1 MIAAHSKCL
10 IPYNYEDIGLSGF
23 ENRTLTEPLGENRLY
38 VDLTIVGDVST
49 VYFIS
54 IDTLYVSEEFY
65 LMVKKCIIEFDENC
79 SDIVINASHTHSAP
93 NIFSDSFGYVNVDYM
108 AVLLRRIL
116 SLAKQA
122 FFSRENVTIRLKT
135 YSIMNDPFIYRR
147 KKIPFLN
154 IVKMLPNY
162 EKSIYGDIKKVEFS
176 TKSSSWSWISLNC
189 HPVFNSANRI
199 SSDFV
204 GDVRNELENC
214 QFFQGF
220 SGDIRP
226 NITSKHNKPKSALKK
241 MVAFLI
247 PVFTIPNV
255 NDFKSFCAAIKFS
268 LSQLPSLDVE
278 INSVELN
285 SKEFQLDLSEDSQ
298 SVLLKI
304 TAFEFSKEFV
314 FISIN
319 AEVSNMYLETMNRS
333 SVFPSGC
340 SNGMLGY
347 LPTPPQLKH
356 KGYENYYSL
365 KNYGID
371 KPFSRNKLAE
381 IESFLQSIN

>member
-1 MIAAHSKCL
+1 MRAAHSKCL
-10 IPYNYEDIGLSGF
+10 IPYDYKDIDLSGF
-23 ENRTLTEPLGENRLY
+23 ENRSLTEPLGENRLY
-38 VDLTIVGDVST
+38 VDVTIVGDAST

-65 LMVKKCIIEFDENC
+65 LRVKKSITEFDQNC

-93 NIFSDSFGYVNVDYM
+93 NIFSDSFGCINVDYM
-108 AVLLRRIL
+108 TVVHDLIL
-116 SLAKQA
+116 ALAKEV
-122 FFSRENVTIRLKT
+122 FSSREDVVIKLKT
-135 YSIMNDPFIYRR
+135 YKIIDEPFIYRR

-162 EKSIYGDIKKVEFS
+162 EKSIFSDIKIVEFS
-176 TKSSSWSWISLNC
+176 TKSSCWNWISLNC

-204 GDVRNELENC
+204 GDIRKEFENC

-226 NITSKHNKPKSALKK
+226 NVTSKHNKPKSALKK
-241 MVAFLI
+241 MVSFI
-247 PVFTIPNV
+247 MPVFTIPSAK
-255 NDFKSFCAAIKFS
+255 DFKAFCAAIKFS
-268 LSQLPSLDVE
+268 LSQSPSMDVE
-278 INSVELN
+278 INCVELN
-285 SKEFQLDLSEDSQ
+285 SKEFQLNLSEDSQ

-304 TAFEFSKEFV
+304 TVLEFSKEFV
-314 FISIN
+314 FIAIN
-319 AEVSNMYLETMNRS
+319 AEVSNMYLEILNRS

-347 LPTPPQLKH
+347 LPTRTQLEY

-371 KPFSRNKLAE
+371 KPFSQNKLAE
-381 IESFLQSIN
+381 IESFLQNIN